1 MIVPA
6 FEPAPADSDGGVK
19 TNPSDVPVPDRIP
32 LHLGVKGLEPRLLV
46 SLVRF
51 EAPPHDL
58 HVLLRHRA
66 RSISRKYLLS
76 MQSVLLRGKRAGHR
90 RPGLETSGIG
100 HTMSVAIRTSSAAR
114 ADPDIGSAGG
124 PPSTHRP

>member
-19 TNPSDVPVPDRIP
+19 TNPSDVPVPDRMP
-32 LHLGVKGLEPRLLV
+32 LHLWVKGLEPRLLV

-66 RSISRKYLLS
+66 RSISRKYLLPCRATVS
-76 MQSVLLRGKRAGHR
+76 APLLRPSSGVQRVDLGRVLLGDRLALELHR
-90 RPGLETSGIG
+90 
-100 HTMSVAIRTSSAAR
+100 
-114 ADPDIGSAGG
+114 
-124 PPSTHRP
+124 